1 MAKKIYAGNYVN
13 RLSAYQGQPVVAM
26 PGRQHFHVTGY
37 ALITSTSATS
47 WDIKIPSPDM
57 RADDKP
63 RADITSLVLPAG
75 ACVYFVG
82 FRIPDMRKER
92 STGTAFS
99 GLVGTN
105 GERLKVADAVG
116 NDNNITTS
124 VVATNSADAAFGSN
138 TTIAPK
144 QVRKSIVTA
153 PILGGSET
161 LKVWNVQSDG
171 TTISSNGVTSS
182 VAGGTPIIVEVAYFT
197 DDDVAELDDIRL
209 PYRVEN

>member
-13 RLSAYQGQPVVAM
+13 RLSAYQNQPVVCM
-26 PGRQHFHVTGY
+26 PGRQFYHITGY

-47 WDIKIPSPDM
+47 WDIKIPGPDM

-63 RADITSLVLPAG
+63 RPDIASLVLPAG

-82 FRIPDMRKER
+82 FRVPDMRKER
-92 STGTAFS
+92 SNGTAFS

-116 NDNNITTS
+116 NDNNITTA
-124 VVATNSADAAFGSN
+124 VVATDSSLAPFANG
-138 TTIAPK
+138 TITPR
-144 QVRKSIVTA
+144 QVRESIVTA
-153 PILGGSET
+153 PILAGSET

-171 TTISSNGVTSS
+171 TTISSNGVTST
-182 VAGGTPIIVEVAYFT
+182 APGGTPIIVEVAYFT
-197 DDDVAELDDIRL
+197 DDDVAELDDVRI
-209 PYRVEN
+209 PFRVEN

>member
-13 RLSAYQGQPVVAM
+13 RLSAYQGQPVVAI
-26 PGRQHFHVTGY
+26 PTRQFFHVTGY

-47 WDIKIPSPDM
+47 WDIRIPSPDM

-63 RADITSLVLPAG
+63 RPDITSLVLPAG

-99 GLVGTN
+99 GLVGTT

-116 NDNNITTS
+116 NDNNITTAI
-124 VVATNSADAAFGSN
+124 VATDSSLAAFSGG
-138 TTIAPK
+138 TLTPR
-144 QVRKSIVTA
+144 QVRESVVTA
-153 PILGGSET
+153 PILAGNET

-171 TTISSNGVTSS
+171 TTISSNGATST